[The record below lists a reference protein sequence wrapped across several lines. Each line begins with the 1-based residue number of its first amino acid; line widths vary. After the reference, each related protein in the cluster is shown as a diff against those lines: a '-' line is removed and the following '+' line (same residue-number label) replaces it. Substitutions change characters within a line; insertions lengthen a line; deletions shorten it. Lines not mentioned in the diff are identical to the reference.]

1 MFTVS
6 VSGEGPLDSPG
17 SVIKVKLA
25 QQGPYEIH
33 TSHENISRIWADLT
47 LDLYSKLWVE
57 LNSIFVILCLIP
69 AVNNCA
75 IQSIFS
81 GHQSW

>member
-47 LDLYSKLWVE
+47 LDLYSKL
-57 LNSIFVILCLIP
+57 
-69 AVNNCA
+69 
-75 IQSIFS
+75 
-81 GHQSW
+81 